1 MIRKLRALTKD
12 ERGSEVVEKILMVIA
27 SVTLVA
33 VGIAFIYKF
42 VNSAIEKQ
50 GGGTG
55 QLTDPKADANKPAA

>member
-12 ERGSEVVEKILMVIA
+12 ERGSEVVEKMLMVIA

-33 VGIAFIYKF
+33 VGITFIYKF

-50 GGGTG
+50 GGGSA